1 MQNFNSDINMWKF
14 LKHMLLFAVVVAAV
28 LSVVGLLL
36 DRARHMAG
44 GATARVLCIN
54 DSMRSDVVIMGSS
67 RALHHYDPA
76 IMSRVLKTSV
86 YNCGEDR
93 MGIVFNYG
101 RFCLFTRRY
110 MPKVIVYDIEP
121 DYDLLFDDNAS
132 YITEL
137 RPYVGDSRIRRLIA
151 DVGTGELFKS
161 CIVPYW
167 LNNRLQQVVK
177 DCIVPDCYVC
187 GYLPYTGVME
197 KLVPETL
204 LQDRYDALKIK
215 YLTALADECAGR
227 SRLIF
232 TASPQLSYCSDSV
245 FVPLKKFCASRNIV
259 FINHFC
265 DTAFTRHHELFHN
278 ANHHEKRGAERYSKL
293 ITSEIRDVLRRENAI
308 K

>member
-1 MQNFNSDINMWKF
+1 MEDF
-14 LKHMLLFAVVVAAV
+14 LKRMLLFAVVVATV
-28 LSVVGLLL
+28 LLAVGLLL
-36 DRARHMAG
+36 DRARHVAG
-44 GATARVLCIN
+44 GATARLLYIN
-54 DSMRSDVVIMGSS
+54 DSMRSDVIVMRSS

-76 IMSRVLKTSV
+76 IMSRTLNASV
-86 YNCGEDR
+86 YNCGEDK

-101 RFCLFTRRY
+101 RFCLLTRRY

-137 RPYVGDSRIRRLIA
+137 RPYVGNAQIRRLLA
-151 DVGTGELFKS
+151 DIGAGELFKS
-161 CIVPYW
+161 CIVPYG
-167 LNNRLQQVVK
+167 LNNRLQQVAK
-177 DCIVPDCYVC
+177 DCIAPDSYVC
-187 GYLPYTGVME
+187 GYLPYIGVMD

-204 LQDRYDALKIK
+204 PQDRYDALKMK
-215 YLTALADECAGR
+215 YLAALADGCAGR

-245 FVPLKKFCASRNIV
+245 FAPLKKFCASRNIV

-278 ANHHEKRGAERYSKL
+278 ANHLEKRGAERYTRL
-293 ITSEIRDVLRRENAI
+293 VASEIDNILRRENAI

>member
-1 MQNFNSDINMWKF
+1 MWKF

-278 ANHHEKRGAERYSKL
+278 ANHLEKRGAERYSKL